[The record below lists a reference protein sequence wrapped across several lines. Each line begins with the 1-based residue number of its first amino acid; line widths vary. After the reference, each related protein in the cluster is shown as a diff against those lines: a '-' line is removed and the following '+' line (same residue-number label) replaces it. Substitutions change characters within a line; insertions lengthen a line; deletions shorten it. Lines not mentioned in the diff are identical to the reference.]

1 MDILKKLFSEWDLE
15 TWANVLEVVGFAFAM
30 GAFFLGLFIKSEI
43 NKLKTSYIFDKRI
56 KKHIENLK
64 KSASEFNQ
72 FLNDYD
78 NNRHTIRTEFG
89 NCLSELQDLIP
100 KIGFRQGWKS
110 RNLICFLKARRTKPF
125 VIREIQTS
133 PFFFWLLRYPKRVY
147 QTNYDDV
154 WIVYDRLIE
163 IIRQLENIKQN
174 KDKSL

>member
-1 MDILKKLFSEWDLE
+1 MLKKLFIEWDLG
-15 TWANVLEVVGFAFAM
+15 TWADILGVTGFAFSM
-30 GAFFLGLFIKSEI
+30 GTFILGLFIKSEI

-78 NNRHTIRTEFG
+78 NNRHPIRTEFG
-89 NCLSELQDLIP
+89 NCLSELQDLTP

-110 RNLICFLKARRTKPF
+110 RKLIFFLKCRRTKPF
-125 VIREIQTS
+125 VVRETQTS
-133 PFFFWLLRYPKRVY
+133 AFWFWALRYPKRVY

>member
-1 MDILKKLFSEWDLE
+1 MDTLKKLFIEWDLE
-15 TWANVLEVVGFAFAM
+15 TWANILEVVGFALVM
-30 GAFFLGLFIKSEI
+30 GAFILGLFIKSEI

-100 KIGFRQGWKS
+100 KIGFRQSWKS
-110 RNLICFLKARRTKPF
+110 RNLVGFLKGRRTKPF
-125 VIREIQTS
+125 VIRESQTS
-133 PFFFWLLRYPKRVY
+133 PFWFWALRYPKRIY